1 MVPDQLP
8 SSVTTSQILKRNFP
22 REYGRL
28 TCQAE
33 TIVAPEVGNSKS
45 FGDPIVRTRSTS
57 PGKLRRTLSKS
68 LRRRSKSVDFD
79 AGMNM
84 SISAPY
90 EVTVISSM
98 RAPEYARRDDPTPVP
113 EPQIADLAPQTTV
126 PTNPND
132 ALKMSIS
139 PTPLLQSVEIKKS
152 RHTRQNSSV
161 SSAEG
166 DIHPSSETQGD
177 EPVKRSRSRSA
188 SSRRPVGVSPEQAA
202 RNMPMSVKSA
212 LSLHAHTESMGYMV
226 LLPHEVV
233 QLNDVTPTRSD
244 LALIEGTL
252 GARKEN

>member
-1 MVPDQLP
+1 VA
-8 SSVTTSQILKRNFP
+8 TSQILKRKFP

-33 TIVAPEVGNSKS
+33 TIVAPEVGNSRS
-45 FGDPIVRTRSTS
+45 HGDPIVRTRSTS
-57 PGKLRRTLSKS
+57 PSKLRRKLSKS

-79 AGMNM
+79 AGMRM
-84 SISAPY
+84 HISAPY

-98 RAPEYARRDDPTPVP
+98 RAPENIRRDAPTPVL
-113 EPQIADLAPQTTV
+113 EAQITDLAPQTNV
-126 PTNPND
+126 PVSLPND

-139 PTPLLQSVEIKKS
+139 PSPLLQAAEIKKS

-166 DIHPSSETQGD
+166 DVHPSSETQGD

-188 SSRRPVGVSPEQAA
+188 SSARRPVGISPEQAA
-202 RNMPMSVKSA
+202 RSMPMSVKSA

-233 QLNDVTPTRSD
+233 QLNDVTPSLPNSR
-244 LALIEGTL
+244 
-252 GARKEN
+252 